1 MTSEKITNYYQRN
14 HPNNSYK
21 LLSEKLS
28 KQFLQTF
35 ITEVIPKNAFKLLP
49 EKSFQTILTNF
60 YHRSNFKQ
68 CLQTISN
75 ILSIYCHRNHSK
87 QFLQTFIEEVIQNN
101 AFRLLPEKS
110 FQTILTNFYH
120 IILIRFL
127 DNDILITIN
136 LIWVILLRLSIKQVI

>member
-1 MTSEKITNYYQRN
+1 MTSEKLQIIIREIIQTILTNYYQRYYPINSYKLLSQKSFQKMLSNYYQRN
-14 HPNNSYK
+14 H
-21 LLSEKLS
+21 S
-28 KQFLQTF
+28 KQFLQIF
-35 ITEVIPKNAFKLLP
+35 ITEVISNNAYKL
-49 EKSFQTILTNF
+49 FQT
-60 YHRSNFKQ
+60 
-68 CLQTISN
+68 